1 MVTSISRKRKLLSA
15 WCLMLHIG
23 IILNDV
29 HLSWILSLH
38 FILFCLDYLFSLS
51 LDFPSSFKSNSCSFC
66 FHTLNVKQN
75 GMLNYAH
82 YFYLGKSVNY
92 RHAMH
97 NIRIVRTTCTIE
109 LEIYL
114 CYYHPS
120 KWFVLET
127 VYRYMCFRRHLYC
140 QSWIMIE
147 NTQW

>member
-1 MVTSISRKRKLLSA
+1 
-15 WCLMLHIG
+15 MLHIG

-29 HLSWILSLH
+29 HLSWMFGDGTVTS
-38 FILFCLDYLFSLS
+38 FYFVWTTCSLS
-51 LDFPSSFKSNSCSFC
+51 LSLSRFSLYIQKQFMFFLFPYIKYKTKWNAK
-66 FHTLNVKQN
+66 LRA
-75 GMLNYAH
+75 L
-82 YFYLGKSVNY
+82 FYLGKSVNY

-97 NIRIVRTTCTIE
+97 KIRIVTTTCTIE